1 MRFTRPGARPCHATG
16 RLTLGF
22 TKLRGLVLCA
32 GIDDEGSG
40 AELRSRQVLELVARA
55 VGRVELDME
64 VMVAA
69 GAARRCLVHRH
80 HVRQRAFEK
89 PVVLL
94 QQPLQDSGEGLVVVA
109 VEIEQSATVS
119 ARTQKHLIWPSR
131 EGRYERDPVLI
142 AQDCPFT
149 LELTL
154 EHVAIQATA
163 VFAYIPR
170 LGPQLSLEDRREERV
185 RIDLSVWVT
194 QRHADRLATVF
205 EYVDVAHVGEAA
217 QLIGAVA
224 PHLDQVANVF
234 DALLPERRVVI
245 RRVADHLAPSLLS
258 GEGWEPILEYR
269 DVVVGLGDLGFGVAR
284 PGGTERTVVLGR
296 VVRAVLAPRRDGDPL
311 FEQRMPTKLTCGIRR
326 SAPCARPA
334 ERMPAKLAH
343 GFS

>member
-16 RLTLGF
+16 RLPLGF
-22 TKLRGLVLCA
+22 TKLCGLFLCA
-32 GIDDEGSG
+32 LIVDESAG

-55 VGRVELDME
+55 VGRIELDMK
-64 VMVAA
+64 VMVVA

-80 HVRQRAFEK
+80 HIRQRAFEK

-94 QQPLQDSGEGLVVVA
+94 QEPLEDSREGLVVVA

-119 ARTQKHLIWPSR
+119 PRSQVHLIRPSS
-131 EGRYERDPVLI
+131 EGRHERDPVLV
-142 AQDCPFT
+142 AQDGPLT

-154 EHVAIQATA
+154 EHVAIQAAA

-170 LGPQLSLEDRREERV
+170 LGPQLSLEDRREERI
-185 RIDLSVWVT
+185 RIDLSVRVT
-194 QRHADRLATVF
+194 QRHADLLATVF

-217 QLIGAVA
+217 QLVGAVA
-224 PHLDQVANVF
+224 PHLDEVANVF

-258 GEGWEPILEYR
+258 GEGWEPVLEYR
-269 DVVVGLGDLGFGVAR
+269 YVVVGLGDLGFGVAG
-284 PGGTERTVVLGR
+284 PGGTERTVIWRR

-311 FEQRMPTKLTCGIRR
+311 L
-326 SAPCARPA
+326 
-334 ERMPAKLAH
+334 
-343 GFS
+343 

>member
-16 RLTLGF
+16 RLPLGF

-32 GIDDEGSG
+32 RIDDESAG

-55 VGRVELDME
+55 VGRIELDMK
-64 VMVAA
+64 VMVVA
-69 GAARRCLVHRH
+69 GAARRRLVHRH
-80 HVRQRAFEK
+80 HIWQRALEK

-94 QQPLQDSGEGLVVVA
+94 QEPLQDSREGLVVVA

-119 ARTQKHLIWPSR
+119 PRSQVHLIRPSSEWR
-131 EGRYERDPVLI
+131 HERDPVLV
-142 AQDCPFT
+142 AQDCPLT

-154 EHVAIQATA
+154 EHVAIQAAA
-163 VFAYIPR
+163 VFAYISR
-170 LGPQLSLEDRREERV
+170 LGPQLSLKDRREERV

-194 QRHADRLATVF
+194 QRHADLLAPVF

-224 PHLDQVANVF
+224 PHLDEVANVL

-269 DVVVGLGDLGFGVAR
+269 DVVVGLGDLGFGVAG
-284 PGGTERTVVLGR
+284 PGGTEGAVILGWVVGPI
-296 VVRAVLAPRRDGDPL
+296 LAPRRDCHP
-311 FEQRMPTKLTCGIRR
+311 FFQQW
-326 SAPCARPA
+326 
-334 ERMPAKLAH
+334 MPAQLAQ